1 MRRGDAERAASRA
14 WPRRA
19 PMPRG
24 PILGLML
31 CAALVTAAHAEELHQ
46 VRGVVHVHTDF
57 TTGEFPLDEIV
68 RRAESQ
74 GVEAIFLSENYQLR
88 VDYGLF
94 PFRSLL
100 RVTRAEP
107 SVLARGVDRYLATV
121 ADARRR
127 HPNMIIVPGVEV
139 VPHYHWTGSPLAG
152 DLTLHNIQKNILV
165 FGVSTGAALRA
176 LPATGSAA
184 TARYSAQSALD
195 LLPALLV
202 IPGALLLR
210 RPVLRRRMIGRVAV
224 LRPQRRWLRGGVLCA
239 VGLVALARG
248 LPFTT
253 DAFSPYQDLGMT
265 PYQELIDAVEQQGG
279 AAVWSFPD
287 AFDYGEERVV
297 GLRVSRKTDPYGD
310 DLLRTFRYSGFG
322 GVYADTTR
330 FPEPGAGWD
339 YLLAQYARG
348 ERSRPAWLIG
358 ESGFHGDGDGTWIGA
373 IETVFLVP
381 AKSEAA
387 LLDALRRGRVYGVLR
402 TDRTKTPV
410 LDRFTVGTAS
420 TVGVSGDTLD
430 ISPATAIGVQAGVRM
445 SDASEQPIRVTLIR
459 NGHIARTWSG
469 TTPLAVDHQ
478 ETFDGAPAYFRLE
491 VRGPQTAYMLSNPII
506 LRPLRAQ

>member
-1 MRRGDAERAASRA
+1 MRREAERAASQA

-19 PMPRG
+19 TVPRA
-24 PILGLML
+24 PVLGLML
-31 CAALVTAAHAEELHQ
+31 CAAVVTTAHAEELHQ

-74 GVEAIFLSENYQLR
+74 GIEAIFLSENYLLR

-100 RVTRAEP
+100 RVSREEP
-107 SVLARGVDRYLATV
+107 SVLAHGADRYLGTV
-121 ADARRR
+121 ADARQRY
-127 HPNMIIVPGVEV
+127 PNMIIVPGVEV
-139 VPHYHWTGSPLAG
+139 LPHYRWTGSPFDG
-152 DLTLHNIQKNILV
+152 DLTLHNLQKNILV
-165 FGVSTGAALRA
+165 FGVSTPAALRA

-184 TARYSAQSALD
+184 TARYSAQSAVE

-202 IPGALLLR
+202 IPGLLLLR
-210 RPVLRRRMIGRVAV
+210 RPVLRRRVVGGLAV
-224 LRPQRRWLRGGVLCA
+224 FRPRRRWLRGGLLCA

-253 DAFSPYQDLGMT
+253 DAFSPYQDLGMA
-265 PYQELIDAVEQQGG
+265 PYQDLIDAVEQQGG

-287 AFDYGEERVV
+287 AFDYGEQRVF
-297 GLRVSRKTDPYGD
+297 GLRVSRKTEPYGD

-322 GVYADTTR
+322 GVYEDNTR
-330 FPEPGAGWD
+330 FPQPGAGWD

-348 ERSRPAWLIG
+348 ERSRAAWLIG
-358 ESGFHGDGDGTWIGA
+358 ESGFHGDGEGKWIGA

-402 TDRTKTPV
+402 TDRTNTPV
-410 LDRFTVGTAS
+410 LDRFTVSTAS
-420 TVGVSGDTLD
+420 TVGVSGDTLG
-430 ISPATAIGVQAGVRM
+430 IPPATAVGVQAGVRM

-459 NGHIARTWSG
+459 NGRIARTWSG

-491 VRGPQTAYMLSNPII
+491 VRGPGTAYMLSNPII
-506 LRPLRAQ
+506 IRPLRPQ